1 MNGVAAPPA
10 SQPSGWWRR
19 VRNPAIWMP
28 VADTFAVLTAASL
41 PWSTTLVSIFSACWL
56 GAAAMTVGYPAYLRS
71 LKRPMCAFPL
81 ALFALAAIGTLWS
94 EASWSARLWSLG
106 PAVKLLFLP
115 GLFHHFQRSSRGM
128 WVFAA
133 FAISCALL
141 MVLSW
146 IVWFDPQFKIT
157 ATADAGVPVKNY
169 IDQTQ
174 EMALCLIAM
183 APFAWMLVREGRYG
197 LAALC
202 SAVLAG
208 FLANLVFV
216 AFARTALIYI
226 PAMLLLFAIRYLS
239 WRGTILLIGGAAVLA
254 ASIWWASPFLR
265 LRVGMV
271 SSDYERYSR
280 ENAVT
285 SFGLR
290 LEYWR
295 KSFGFFMSAPLL
307 GNGTGSTLDLFER
320 AAAGQS
326 GIGAEVIRNPHNQ
339 TLNVA
344 VQWGVVGV
352 ALLWAMWI
360 SHLMLFRGEG
370 AAAWI
375 GLLVVAQNILSS
387 LTNSHLF
394 DFHAGWMYVLGV
406 GVAGGIMLK
415 NGGSRDGKYAS
426 MTSFALQESRSS

>member
-1 MNGVAAPPA
+1 MNSAVAAGSASPA
-10 SQPSGWWRR
+10 PAWWRWL
-19 VRNPAIWMP
+19 RNPAFWMP
-28 VADTFAVLTAASL
+28 VADASAVLTAVSL
-41 PWSTTLVSIFSACWL
+41 PWSTTLVSIFSACWI
-56 GAAAMTVGYPAYLRS
+56 GSAAMIVDYPVYFRS
-71 LKRPMCAFPL
+71 LRRPICAFPL
-81 ALFALAAIGTLWS
+81 ALFALAAVGTLWS
-94 EASWSARLWSLG
+94 EASWSARLWSIG

-115 GLFHHFQRSSRGM
+115 GLFLYFQRSYRGM

-133 FAISCALL
+133 FAISCAIL

-146 IVWFDPQFKIT
+146 IVWFDLQFKIT
-157 ATADAGVPVKNY
+157 ATADAGIPVKNY

-174 EMALCLIAM
+174 EIALCLFAM
-183 APFAWMLVREGRYG
+183 TPFAWTLVRERRYV

-202 SAVLAG
+202 IAVMAG
-208 FLANLVFV
+208 FLANMVFV

-226 PAMLLLFAIRYLS
+226 PAMLLLLAIRYLS
-239 WRGTILLIGGAAVLA
+239 WRGAILLIGGAAVLA
-254 ASIWWASPFLR
+254 PSLWWTSPFLR

-280 ENAVT
+280 ESTAT

-290 LEYWR
+290 IEYWR

-307 GNGTGSTLDLFER
+307 GNGTGSTLQLFER

-326 GIGAEVIRNPHNQ
+326 GIAAEVIRNPHNQ

-344 VQWGVVGV
+344 VQWGIVGV
-352 ALLWAMWI
+352 ALLWAMWL

-375 GLLVVAQNILSS
+375 GLLVVVQNILSS
-387 LTNSHLF
+387 LANSHIF

-406 GVAGGIMLK
+406 GVAGGMVLK
-415 NGGSRDGKYAS
+415 HGAARAEKCV
-426 MTSFALQESRSS
+426 